1 MLVAVLLVPYALVLM
16 VPWQPRFPEHEIDN
30 SWVMVLHWAHAHRVD
45 FGHDM
50 TFTFGPW
57 GFIWAGYSPETFAAQ
72 IFAWLVMTGAMLA
85 GLAAVARRMRRP
97 TAGLVWAVM
106 VITLVGLPI
115 QQFEDLRMLLLCCL
129 LIVLHLHVDDR
140 PLTATK
146 ALLLVAVALASLVK
160 FTLGMLSAGAVILL
174 AIEDIRRRRVPWSA
188 GIYLLALLGFWLAAS
203 QPLSGLGPW
212 ALNSW
217 DLAAHYPDGES
228 VDSPDQGASV
238 AMFLIC
244 AAPLPMLIAIAG
256 RQTRRPLGQ
265 IGIRCVAAILPAFLA
280 FKNGFVRHEN
290 IHDLCGWWMLMVVWL
305 LWGVVLWPKMRGVW
319 ARGLVIVMVVLT
331 CSIAWRSLVQSAGG
345 RLTANLVRVFTAL
358 PDRATAAIGALGGS
372 GDSRQFY
379 QRFVS
384 DLAAKNPLPPT
395 RGTVDI
401 YSWEDGLAVAH
412 GLDCDFRPVFQ
423 GYLTYTPRLARLNA
437 DFLRG
442 PRAPESILFDV
453 NGLEDRWPS
462 IDESLSW
469 PILLTRYD
477 VVDATGA
484 MLTLRKSAGPREYSI
499 SPISQTQASMQQ
511 WTAVPESSD
520 PIWTTV
526 DVPITPM
533 GKMIGVAYKRPKL
546 YLSAR
551 LADGRTIQ
559 RVAAPEIMR
568 NGFLLSPMV
577 LNRQEFGILESTR
590 WGEQLAG
597 SRVTQISVSADT
609 SSGTSICFGDDVKIR
624 FSRLS
629 FPHVDLDAVP
639 GLER

>member
-1 MLVAVLLVPYALVLM
+1 M
-16 VPWQPRFPEHEIDN
+16 
-30 SWVMVLHWAHAHRVD
+30 
-45 FGHDM
+45 
-50 TFTFGPW
+50 
-57 GFIWAGYSPETFAAQ
+57 
-72 IFAWLVMTGAMLA
+72 
-85 GLAAVARRMRRP
+85 
-97 TAGLVWAVM
+97 
-106 VITLVGLPI
+106 
-115 QQFEDLRMLLLCCL
+115 
-129 LIVLHLHVDDR
+129 
-140 PLTATK
+140 
-146 ALLLVAVALASLVK
+146 
-160 FTLGMLSAGAVILL
+160 
-174 AIEDIRRRRVPWSA
+174 
-188 GIYLLALLGFWLAAS
+188 
-203 QPLSGLGPW
+203 
-212 ALNSW
+212 
-217 DLAAHYPDGES
+217 
-228 VDSPDQGASV
+228 
-238 AMFLIC
+238 
-244 AAPLPMLIAIAG
+244 
-256 RQTRRPLGQ
+256 
-265 IGIRCVAAILPAFLA
+265 
-280 FKNGFVRHEN
+280 
-290 IHDLCGWWMLMVVWL
+290 
-305 LWGVVLWPKMRGVW
+305 
-319 ARGLVIVMVVLT
+319 
-331 CSIAWRSLVQSAGG
+331 
-345 RLTANLVRVFTAL
+345 
-358 PDRATAAIGALGGS
+358 
-372 GDSRQFY
+372 
-379 QRFVS
+379 
-384 DLAAKNPLPPT
+384 
-395 RGTVDI
+395 
-401 YSWEDGLAVAH
+401 
-412 GLDCDFRPVFQ
+412 
-423 GYLTYTPRLARLNA
+423 NA

-511 WTAVPESSD
+511 WTAVPESEN

-526 DVPITPM
+526 DVPITLT
-533 GKMIGVAYKRPKL
+533 GKAIGMAYKRPKL